1 MGKPRLR
8 PGQWPVNFAGKSM
21 VFLWISPQKSS
32 AATAPTGL
40 EVFLQL
46 LQEIK
51 SHVPGIEKKSWTVM
65 AMVVF
70 LL

>member
-1 MGKPRLR
+1 LLG
-8 PGQWPVNFAGKSM
+8 N
-21 VFLWISPQKSS
+21 LWFSCGSPQKSS